1 MTQYDTKAFNVGDLT
16 VTLSKAKSG
25 DAADRL
31 QKFLEFLGE
40 KITDP
45 GYGKPEGGAGR
56 PDNTLPGGSG
66 GRPGQG
72 LPGAPDNT
80 LPGGSGGRPGQEL
93 PDSQPG
99 VDNELPSG
107 RPDRPSQG
115 LPGEQPGIDNSL
127 PQLGAALKGKAK
139 EIAAE
144 VLKGTLCDPASPKK

>member
-25 DAADRL
+25 DAAGRL
-31 QKFLEFLGE
+31 QAFLEFLGE

-56 PDNTLPGGSG
+56 PD
-66 GRPGQG
+66 QG
-72 LPGAPDNT
+72 

-115 LPGEQPGIDNSL
+115 LPGAQPGPDQGL
-127 PQLGAALKGKAK
+127 PGEQIGKVLKEKAK